1 MTKPGTQLWS
11 HEQSETL
18 MGWGLK
24 GTCFVS
30 VTEFG
35 GSNPDS
41 LGRSPDDRYDL
52 SILDSGIPQTRWLCA
67 VVYRKLN
74 PKPNKEWGVVFHI
87 GRGESYYR
95 PTLDTALDLAMRRV
109 SSFLML
115 TLRSQRIHE
124 AANGEAP

>member
-67 VVYRKLN
+67 VVHRQRDRAD
-74 PKPNKEWGVVFHI
+74 EWRVVFHV
-87 GRGESYYR
+87 GRGETYER

-115 TLRSQRIHE
+115 TLRRQRVE
-124 AANGEAP
+124 DAANGGPPP